1 LSLITPKKGYKSVPW
16 LFGKEIEIPEE
27 WGYFPISEF
36 VEKNT
41 GNWGIEFEEPI
52 PEGYTQAKIIRNTDF
67 KNWDVDIGKNAPIR
81 LIEKNK
87 INQISLNEFDI
98 LFETSGGGP
107 DQPLGRTI
115 FVNKNAI
122 NNSTTPIA
130 FSNFL
135 IRFKI
140 KNMNS
145 KFLYYF
151 LQRWYQTKLMKNFE
165 KQTTNLRNFDMKF
178 FLKAFPICSPKL
190 QEQEKIVSILSNVDN
205 LIESTGKVITHSK
218 KVKKGLMQKLLT
230 RGIGHTKF
238 KKVPWL
244 FGKEIEI
251 PEEWE
256 VKKIDDVFEFII
268 SGTNARS
275 DLNDSG
281 EIRYI
286 HYGDIHTK
294 WNIQLDCDLD
304 KIPQIDKEKVF
315 RLQLLKEGDLIIA
328 DASEDVEGSGT
339 SISLKNV
346 KNKKIVAGL
355 HTLVLR
361 RKDENISFGFMK
373 YLTSVSSIKIQ
384 IISWVTGAKVFGL
397 TKASCKKIKVPLP
410 PLPEQQK
417 IASILSNIDSKI
429 TSQEQY
435 KEKLE
440 KLKKSLMQKLITGEI
455 RVKL

>member
-1 LSLITPKKGYKSVPW
+1 LSLVTPRKGYKSVPW
-16 LFGKEIEIPEE
+16 LFGKDIEIPEE
-27 WGYFPISEF
+27 WEYFPISEF

-41 GNWGIEFEEPI
+41 GDWGIEFEEPI
-52 PEGYTQAKIIRNTDF
+52 PEGYTKAKIIRNTDF

-81 LIEKNK
+81 LIKKNK

-98 LFETSGGGP
+98 LVETSGGGP

-190 QEQEKIVSILSNVDN
+190 QEQQKIVTILSNVDD

-218 KVKKGLMQKLLT
+218 KVKTGLMQKLLT

-238 KKVPWL
+238 KKITLGLRYMKKEIPLDWEVVKIGNHCESIVSGRNKPEKFDGQIPWL
-244 FGKEIEI
+244 TTDDFDQFYVEESKKNLNVSEIE
-251 PEEWE
+251 
-256 VKKIDDVFEFII
+256 
-268 SGTNARS
+268 
-275 DLNDSG
+275 L
-281 EIRYI
+281 
-286 HYGDIHTK
+286 
-294 WNIQLDCDLD
+294 
-304 KIPQIDKEKVF
+304 KEKSGKIIPANSV
-315 RLQLLKEGDLIIA
+315 LIACVGDL
-328 DASEDVEGSGT
+328 
-339 SISLKNV
+339 
-346 KNKKIVAGL
+346 GL
-355 HTLVLR
+355 IGI
-361 RKDENISFGFMK
+361 N
-373 YLTSVSSIKIQ
+373 
-384 IISWVTGAKVFGL
+384 
-397 TKASCKKIKVPLP
+397 KIKVSMNQQLHAFVCPKEIVPYFLAQYLSTMKNYMKAIATTTTLP
-410 PLPEQQK
+410 YMNKENCESIVIVIPSLPEQQK
-417 IASILSNIDSKI
+417 IASILSNVDSKI

-440 KLKKSLMQKLITGEI
+440 KLKKSLMQKLLTGEV
-455 RVKL
+455 RV